1 MPLPH
6 ILPVLPCRWAE
17 VWPDLAPSL
26 EVKPGAD
33 EYNSEVEDYVY
44 PYRSLSIIYLSQSNT
59 IPLTK
64 YPKVSPYIFWV
75 HVEARRKLSTVRIVT
90 KSTTAIQLC
99 PHIPSYL
106 LSVWPG
112 IRLTALSG
120 RRIKYRKLRSVA
132 LDGNSISD
140 QAKHALEEI
149 LEWRDPIHPAPPEIR
164 QSRVR
169 DNYTAETD
177 NCRSQ

>member
-44 PYRSLSIIYLSQSNT
+44 PYRNLSIIYLSQSNT
-59 IPLTK
+59 ILLTE
-64 YPKVSPYIFWV
+64 YPKVSPYIFWM
-75 HVEARRKLSTVRIVT
+75 HVEARRKLSTVRILT
-90 KSTTAIQLC
+90 KSTTAVRLC
-99 PHIPSYL
+99 LHIPAYS
-106 LSVWPG
+106 LSIWPG
-112 IRLTALSG
+112 IRLAALSW
-120 RRIKYRKLRSVA
+120 RWVKYRKLRSVT

-149 LEWRDPIHPAPPEIR
+149 FEWRDPIHPTPPEIR